1 MPKFYGSVGYAETTE
16 TSPGVWVDQIVER
29 KYYGEVTQI
38 IRRYQPSE
46 NLNDNLNINNRI
58 SILSD
63 PYALQNFSK
72 IKYVVWMDTAWKVS
86 AITVAYPRLNLE
98 IGGVYNGL
106 RPETTGTP

>member
-1 MPKFYGSVGYAETTE
+1 MPKFYGLVGYADTVE
-16 TSPGVWVDQIVER
+16 TSPGVWVERTVER
-29 KYYGEVTQI
+29 RYFGEATQI
-38 IRRYQPSE
+38 IKRYQPSE

-72 IKYVVWMDTAWKVS
+72 IRYVVWMGTAWKVS
-86 AITVAYPRLNLE
+86 SITVAYPRLNLE

-106 RPETTGTP
+106 RPETSGAP